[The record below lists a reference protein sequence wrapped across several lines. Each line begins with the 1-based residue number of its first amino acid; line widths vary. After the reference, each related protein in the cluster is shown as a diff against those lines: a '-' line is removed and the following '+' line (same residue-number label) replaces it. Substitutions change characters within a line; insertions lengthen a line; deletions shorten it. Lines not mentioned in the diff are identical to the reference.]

1 MMNTHC
7 NVIMDLLPLYADDCC
22 SAQSKRMVE
31 EHLKG
36 CPSCRAALKEM
47 RAPSDCVAK
56 EPTKVPA
63 PRAVNERKAAVLQS
77 LAMFLSFI
85 ALVAGVS
92 LEAYTP
98 TGAENG
104 KWAVALIVPVTAF
117 LLGQVNWYFV
127 RSFASRKL
135 FAILSAAVTLC
146 IAAGDYVWAYLHY
159 GGFASH
165 SYLWIGIALSAILG
179 AAAGLLSNR
188 FASLL
193 GKE

>member
-1 MMNTHC
+1 MMNC
-7 NVIMDLLPLYADDCC
+7 NVIQDLLILYADDCC
-22 SAQSKRMVE
+22 SPESKKIVE

-36 CPSCRAALKEM
+36 CAGCRAALEEM
-47 RAPSDCVAK
+47 RAPSDCDAK

-63 PRAVNERKAAVLQS
+63 PRKVNERKAAVLQS

-98 TGAENG
+98 TGTDNG

-146 IAAGDYVWAYLHY
+146 IAAVGYVWAYLHY
-159 GGFASH
+159 GGFASLP
-165 SYLWIGIALSAILG
+165 YLWIGTALSAALSIL
-179 AAAGLLSNR
+179 AGVLSNR
-188 FASLL
+188 YASML